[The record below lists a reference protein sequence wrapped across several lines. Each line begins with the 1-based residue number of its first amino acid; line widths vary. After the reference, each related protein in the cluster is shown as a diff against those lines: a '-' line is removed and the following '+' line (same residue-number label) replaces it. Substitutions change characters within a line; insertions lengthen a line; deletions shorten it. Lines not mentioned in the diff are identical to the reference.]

1 MQMRC
6 SKLSCSII
14 QHFRVYLSDKTEYT
28 VSGFPTKPQYIEQY
42 TKKSP
47 VFGIKIKYRAVE
59 IYSYAKNLTTFCLS
73 NRYKGALLYG
83 VSPICA
89 LCEAEQPGHM
99 NVRGALRHY
108 IPNKGLY
115 PLRRES
121 SYPLKTKCVTTKS
134 HAFCISNC
142 LTNTPLNSAASFW
155 FYEIRRS
162 RPSP

>member
-1 MQMRC
+1 MRC